1 MPDMQDRTLSQAA
14 LGALAALLVFA
25 GSPALAHDVPDRLR
39 ECTEETDDSKRLA
52 CFDREVAT
60 MIERAEEPEEPV
72 RATVT
77 RVIDRSDG
85 TWVVHL
91 DNGDIWAQKSRE
103 YAPVKVGDQVTLK
116 GGAFSSMYLTTEG
129 KRSTQVK
136 RLR

>member
-1 MPDMQDRTLSQAA
+1 MRNMQERTFSQAA
-14 LGALAALLVFA
+14 LGGVAALLLFA
-25 GSPALAHDVPDRLR
+25 GSPALAHGVPDRLR
-39 ECTEETDDSKRLA
+39 ECTAETDDAKRLA

-60 MIERAEEPEEPV
+60 MVERADEPEEPV

-77 RVIDRSDG
+77 RVIERSDG

-91 DNGDIWAQKSRE
+91 DNGDIYAQKSRE

-116 GGAFSSMYLTTEG
+116 GGAFSSMYLTTQG